1 MNKVEIN
8 SIEAVIL
15 FILYICAQD
24 DVIAEEELDQLAL
37 ELPLLQKLY
46 LDMYGEFI
54 DEDLTLLTKDIA
66 KKLIAEHKFIGSK
79 ITSGEK
85 ALFSKLLTDPK
96 LQDVALLSAR
106 HAASADGLHNL
117 ESKKFN
123 YWLQTWGL

>member
-1 MNKVEIN
+1 MNKVQIN

-24 DVIAEEELDQLAL
+24 DVIAEEELKQLAL

-54 DEDLTLLTKDIA
+54 DEDLIVLTKDIA
-66 KKLIAEHKFIGSK
+66 KKLIADHKFIGSK
-79 ITSGEK
+79 ITSDEK

-106 HAASADGLHNL
+106 HAASADGLHKL
-117 ESKKFN
+117 EGKKFN
-123 YWLQTWGL
+123 YWSQAWGL

>member
-1 MNKVEIN
+1 MNKVQIN

-24 DVIAEEELDQLAL
+24 DVIADEELEQLAL

-54 DEDLTLLTKDIA
+54 DEDLIVLTKDMA
-66 KKLIAEHKFIGSK
+66 KKLIADHKFIGSK
-79 ITSGEK
+79 ITSDEK

-106 HAASADGLHNL
+106 HAASADGLHKL
-117 ESKKFN
+117 EGKKFN
-123 YWLQTWGL
+123 YWSQAWGL

>member
-1 MNKVEIN
+1 MNKVQIN

-24 DVIAEEELDQLAL
+24 DVIADEELEQLAL

-54 DEDLTLLTKDIA
+54 DEDLIVLTKDIA
-66 KKLIAEHKFIGSK
+66 KKLIADHKFIGSK
-79 ITSGEK
+79 ITSDEK

-106 HAASADGLHNL
+106 HAASADGLHKL
-117 ESKKFN
+117 EGKKFN
-123 YWLQTWGL
+123 YWSQAWGL

>member
-1 MNKVEIN
+1 MNKININ

-24 DVIAEEELDQLAL
+24 DVIAEEELDELAL

-54 DEDLTLLTKDIA
+54 DEDLSALTKNMA
-66 KKLIAEHKFIGSK
+66 KKIVAEDKFIGSK

-85 ALFSKLLTDPK
+85 DLFSKLITDPK

-106 HAASADGLHNL
+106 HAASADGLHKL
-117 ESKKFN
+117 ESKKFE
-123 YWLQTWGL
+123 YWLKIWG

>member
-1 MNKVEIN
+1 MNKVQIN

-24 DVIAEEELDQLAL
+24 DVIAEEELEQLAL

-54 DEDLTLLTKDIA
+54 DEDLIVLTKDMA
-66 KKLIAEHKFIGSK
+66 KKLIADHKFIGSK
-79 ITSGEK
+79 ITSDEK

-96 LQDVALLSAR
+96 LQDVAILSAR

-117 ESKKFN
+117 EGKKFN
-123 YWLQTWGL
+123 YWSQAWGL

>member
-1 MNKVEIN
+1 MNKVQIN

-24 DVIAEEELDQLAL
+24 DVIAEVELEQLAL
-37 ELPLLQKLY
+37 DLALLQKLY

-54 DEDLTLLTKDIA
+54 DEDLIVLTKDMA
-66 KKLIAEHKFIGSK
+66 KKLIADHKFIGSK
-79 ITSGEK
+79 ITSDEK

-106 HAASADGLHNL
+106 HAASADGLHKL
-117 ESKKFN
+117 EGKKFN
-123 YWLQTWGL
+123 YWSQAWGL

>member
-1 MNKVEIN
+1 MNKVQIN

-24 DVIAEEELDQLAL
+24 DVIAKEELDQLAL

-66 KKLIAEHKFIGSK
+66 KKLIAEHQLIGPK
-79 ITSGEK
+79 VTSGEK

-106 HAASADGLHNL
+106 HAASADGLHRL

-123 YWLQTWGL
+123 YWSKIWGL

>member
-1 MNKVEIN
+1 MNKININ

-24 DVIAEEELDQLAL
+24 DVITEEELDELAL

-54 DEDLTLLTKDIA
+54 DKDLSVLTKNMA
-66 KKLIAEHKFIGSK
+66 KKIVAEDKFIGSI
-79 ITSGEK
+79 ITSEEK
-85 ALFSKLLTDPK
+85 DLFSKLITDPK

-106 HAASADGLHNL
+106 HAASADGLHKL
-117 ESKKFN
+117 ESKKFE
-123 YWLQTWGL
+123 YWLKTWG

>member
-1 MNKVEIN
+1 MNKININ

-24 DVIAEEELDQLAL
+24 DVIAEEELDELAL

-54 DEDLTLLTKDIA
+54 DEDLSALTKNMA
-66 KKLIAEHKFIGSK
+66 KKIVAEDKFIGSK

-85 ALFSKLLTDPK
+85 DLFSKLITDPK

-106 HAASADGLHNL
+106 HAASADGLHKL
-117 ESKKFN
+117 ESKKFE
-123 YWLQTWGL
+123 YWLKTWG

>member
-106 HAASADGLHNL
+106 HAASADGLHKL

>member
-1 MNKVEIN
+1 MNKININ

-24 DVIAEEELDQLAL
+24 DVIAEEELDELAL

-54 DEDLTLLTKDIA
+54 DEDLSALTKNMA
-66 KKLIAEHKFIGSK
+66 KKIIAEDKFIGSK

-85 ALFSKLLTDPK
+85 DLFSKLITDPK

-106 HAASADGLHNL
+106 HAASADGLHKL
-117 ESKKFN
+117 ESKKFE
-123 YWLQTWGL
+123 YWLKTWG

>member
-1 MNKVEIN
+1 MNKININ

-24 DVIAEEELDQLAL
+24 DVIAEEELDELAL

-54 DEDLTLLTKDIA
+54 DEDLSALTKNMA
-66 KKLIAEHKFIGSK
+66 KKIVAEDKFIGSK

-85 ALFSKLLTDPK
+85 GLFSKLITDPK

-106 HAASADGLHNL
+106 HAASADGLHKL
-117 ESKKFN
+117 ESKKFE
-123 YWLQTWGL
+123 YWLKTWG

>member
-1 MNKVEIN
+1 MNKVQIN

-24 DVIAEEELDQLAL
+24 DVIAEEELEQLAL

-54 DEDLTLLTKDIA
+54 DEDLIVLTKDMA
-66 KKLIAEHKFIGSK
+66 KKLIADHKFIGSK
-79 ITSGEK
+79 ITSDEK

-106 HAASADGLHNL
+106 HAASAYGLHKL
-117 ESKKFN
+117 EGKKFN
-123 YWLQTWGL
+123 YWSQAWGL

>member
-1 MNKVEIN
+1 MNKVQIN

-24 DVIAEEELDQLAL
+24 DVIADEELEQLAL

-54 DEDLTLLTKDIA
+54 NEDLTSLTKAMA

-79 ITSGEK
+79 ITKEEK
-85 ALFSKLLTDPK
+85 ALFAKVLTDPK
-96 LQDVALLSAR
+96 LQDVALISAR
-106 HAASADGLHNL
+106 HAASADGLHKL
-117 ESKKFN
+117 ESKKFK
-123 YWLQTWGL
+123 YWLKTWG

>member
-1 MNKVEIN
+1 MNKVQIN

-24 DVIAEEELDQLAL
+24 DVIAKEELDQLAL

-66 KKLIAEHKFIGSK
+66 KKLIAEHQLIGPK
-79 ITSGEK
+79 VTSGEK

-106 HAASADGLHNL
+106 HAASADGLHKL

-123 YWLQTWGL
+123 YWLQAWGL

>member
-66 KKLIAEHKFIGSK
+66 KKLIVEHKFIGSK

-106 HAASADGLHNL
+106 HAASADGLHKL

-123 YWLQTWGL
+123 YWLQAWGL